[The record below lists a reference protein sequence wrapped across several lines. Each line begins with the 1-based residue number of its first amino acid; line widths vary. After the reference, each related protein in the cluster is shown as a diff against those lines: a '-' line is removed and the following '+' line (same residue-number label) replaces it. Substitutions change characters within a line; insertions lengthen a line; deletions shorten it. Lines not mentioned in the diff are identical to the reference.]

1 MRITS
6 TKNAGYN
13 SLPEIA
19 AAPKNYYQNLLYP
32 QKIYDLR
39 YAYFISII
47 MKKSRVD
54 AAAAAV
60 KSKAVAPKPNP
71 RWGREE
77 ETEIFAKKVRLFRQG
92 KISDDDFR
100 RFRLQHGAYGSRL
113 RMDYSMVRIKVPGG
127 EMTPEQIEKIAS
139 LSEAFSIGSAHV
151 STRQNIQLHWVQL
164 EDVSEVMRG
173 LVEVGLTTR
182 EACGNTVRNVMCSHF
197 AGVCPSEAFD
207 ATPYAKAIARF
218 LLRNPMCQNLPRKFK
233 INFACC
239 DSHGLVRIADIGLV
253 PAVKKVPLSSSPSS
267 TQKTTEENER
277 SDTIRGFKIYLGG
290 GLGAASFIGHL
301 LEDFTPEERILATCM
316 ATIRLFDRHGNREN
330 MARNRMRYLVHE
342 MGWEKFQR
350 MVLKERSIVEMT
362 TSYSTEQL
370 FDVKSHEDTGLVL
383 QQQQQQQ
390 QQSNASASRIMVAA
404 TNTRPTKLPMLN
416 GNITKDSPA
425 FDRWLHTNAVPQKQE
440 RYFTVFITLGAGDI
454 TASQLRVLASAIRD
468 YSAEGVARNT
478 PQQNFAL
485 RYVRETD
492 LPNLYERLASA
503 GLSNPGALT
512 IASAVGCS
520 GTTSCNLA
528 ITNSHRLAKEVQ
540 RKFLELRLDTDDSLR
555 DATIKIS
562 GCPNSCG
569 QHEIATI
576 GFFGGATRMNNT
588 MTPTY
593 TMLFGGSA
601 GEAGELGRAIMRV
614 PAKRVIDTTLKIIE
628 LYKNERGQVEVATA
642 ASPSGGLGDGDK
654 DDDDDSEE
662 KNYHQYETLHQWII
676 RLVKGQGSGSIKNI
690 EDMKAALT
698 EVTQLPS
705 PEQNSDAYQDYGS
718 DSRFTAK
725 TARGECAA

>member
-1 MRITS
+1 
-6 TKNAGYN
+6 
-13 SLPEIA
+13 
-19 AAPKNYYQNLLYP
+19 
-32 QKIYDLR
+32 
-39 YAYFISII
+39 
-47 MKKSRVD
+47 MKKLKVTAS
-54 AAAAAV
+54 AV
-60 KSKAVAPKPNP
+60 KTKSAAPKPNP

-77 ETEIFAKKVRLFRQG
+77 ETEIFAKNVRLFRQG
-92 KISDDDFR
+92 KISEDDFR

-127 EMTPEQIEKIAS
+127 EITPEQLEKIAS

-197 AGVCPSEAFD
+197 SGVCPSEAFD

-233 INFACC
+233 INFSCC
-239 DSHGLVRIADIGLV
+239 DSHGLVRVADIGLV
-253 PAVKKVPLSSSPSS
+253 PTVKKSSSEM
-267 TQKTTEENER
+267 TTTKTENTGER
-277 SDTIRGFKIYLGG
+277 IRGFKIYLGG

-301 LEDFTPEERILATCM
+301 LEDFTPEDRLLATCM

-342 MGWEKFQR
+342 MGWERFQR

-362 TSYSTEQL
+362 TSYLTEQL
-370 FDVKSHEDTGLVL
+370 FDVKSHEDT
-383 QQQQQQQ
+383 
-390 QQSNASASRIMVAA
+390 
-404 TNTRPTKLPMLN
+404 RPLPKSSGRMTTMTKLPMLN
-416 GNITKDSPA
+416 VNVTKDSPG
-425 FDRWLHTNAVPQKQE
+425 FERWLHTNAVPQKQE
-440 RYFTVFITLGAGDI
+440 GYFTAFVTLGAGDI
-454 TASQLRVLASAIRD
+454 TASQLRTLALVIRD

-492 LPNLYERLASA
+492 LPNLYEKLASV
-503 GLSNPGALT
+503 GLANPGALT

-540 RKFLELRLDTDDSLR
+540 RRFLELGLDVDDSLR

-601 GEAGELGRAIMRV
+601 GEAGELGRSVMRV

-628 LYKNERGQVEVATA
+628 LYKNERGAAA
-642 ASPSGGLGDGDK
+642 ASTAGSGEEHHH
-654 DDDDDSEE
+654 DSRD
-662 KNYHQYETLHQWII
+662 ETLHQWII
-676 RLVKGQGSGSIKNI
+676 RLIKGQGSGSIKNI
-690 EDMKAALT
+690 EDIKAALAQ
-698 EVTQLPS
+698 VVQLPS
-705 PEQNSDAYQDYGS
+705 PQQEPDAYRDYGS
-718 DSRFTAK
+718 DSHFTAK

>member
-1 MRITS
+1 
-6 TKNAGYN
+6 
-13 SLPEIA
+13 
-19 AAPKNYYQNLLYP
+19 
-32 QKIYDLR
+32 
-39 YAYFISII
+39 
-47 MKKSRVD
+47 MKKSRRRV
-54 AAAAAV
+54 AAAIN
-60 KSKAVAPKPNP
+60 SKPAAPKPNP

-127 EMTPEQIEKIAS
+127 EITPEQLEKVAS

-207 ATPYAKAIARF
+207 STPYAKAIARF

-233 INFACC
+233 INFSCC
-239 DSHGLVRIADIGLV
+239 DAHGLVRVADIGLV
-253 PAVKKVPLSSSPSS
+253 PTIIKSPSS
-267 TQKTTEENER
+267 TTTSTENEGE
-277 SDTIRGFKIYLGG
+277 TMRGFRIYLGG

-301 LEDFTPEERILATCM
+301 LEDFTPEDRLLATCM

-342 MGWEKFQR
+342 MGWERFQK

-362 TSYSTEQL
+362 TSYSTAQL
-370 FDVKSHEDTGLVL
+370 FDVKSHEDTRLPPK
-383 QQQQQQQ
+383 
-390 QQSNASASRIMVAA
+390 ASGGRMMM
-404 TNTRPTKLPMLN
+404 TTTTMTTKLPMLN
-416 GNITKDSPA
+416 VKVTKDSPA
-425 FDRWLHTNAVPQKQE
+425 FERWLHTNAVPQKQE
-440 RYFTVFITLGAGDI
+440 GYFTAFITLGAGDI
-454 TASQLRVLASAIRD
+454 TASQLRILASAIRD
-468 YSAEGVARNT
+468 YSAEAVARNT

-492 LPNLYERLASA
+492 LPNLYEKLASA
-503 GLSNPGALT
+503 GLANPGALT

-540 RKFLELRLDTDDSLR
+540 RKFLELGLDTDDSLQ

-601 GEAGELGRAIMRV
+601 GEAGELGKAVMRV
-614 PAKRVIDTTLKIIE
+614 PAKKVIDTTLKIIE
-628 LYKNERGQVEVATA
+628 LYKKERA
-642 ASPSGGLGDGDK
+642 AIADA
-654 DDDDDSEE
+654 DDDAAGDHD
-662 KNYHQYETLHQWII
+662 HHHHHETLHQWII
-676 RLVKGQGSGSIKNI
+676 RLIKGQGSGSIKNL
-690 EDMKAALT
+690 EDMKVAL
-698 EVTQLPS
+698 EQVIQLPS
-705 PEQNSDAYQDYGS
+705 PQQNPDVYRDYGS
-718 DSRFTAK
+718 DSHFTAK

>member
-1 MRITS
+1 
-6 TKNAGYN
+6 
-13 SLPEIA
+13 
-19 AAPKNYYQNLLYP
+19 
-32 QKIYDLR
+32 
-39 YAYFISII
+39 
-47 MKKSRVD
+47 MKKSRAD
-54 AAAAAV
+54 AASV
-60 KSKAVAPKPNP
+60 KSKAAAPAKPNP

-77 ETEIFAKKVRLFRQG
+77 ETEIFAKNVRLFRQG

-127 EMTPEQIEKIAS
+127 EITPAQVEKIAS

-197 AGVCPSEAFD
+197 AGVCSNEAFD
-207 ATPYAKAIARF
+207 STPYAKAIARF

-239 DSHGLVRIADIGLV
+239 DTHGLVRIADIGLV
-253 PAVKKVPLSSSPSS
+253 PAVKS
-267 TQKTTEENER
+267 TTENGE
-277 SDTIRGFKIYLGG
+277 TTRGFKIYLGG

-301 LEDFTPEERILATCM
+301 LEDFTPENRVLATCM

-342 MGWEKFQR
+342 MGWERFQK

-362 TSYSTEQL
+362 TSYSTIQL
-370 FDVKSHEDTGLVL
+370 FDVKSHEDT
-383 QQQQQQQ
+383 
-390 QQSNASASRIMVAA
+390 
-404 TNTRPTKLPMLN
+404 RPLPKTSKMTKLPMIN
-416 GNITKDSPA
+416 TKVTKDSPG
-425 FDRWLHTNAVPQKQE
+425 FERWLHTNAVPQRQE
-440 RYFTVFITLGAGDI
+440 GYFTVFITLGAGDI
-454 TASQLRVLASAIRD
+454 TASQLRILASAIRD

-485 RYVRETD
+485 RYVQETD
-492 LPNLYERLASA
+492 LPNLYEKLASA
-503 GLSNPGALT
+503 GLANPGALT

-540 RKFLELRLDTDDSLR
+540 RKFLELGLDTDDSLR

-601 GEAGELGRAIMRV
+601 GETGELGRAVMRV
-614 PAKRVIDTTLKIIE
+614 PAKRIIDTTLKIIE
-628 LYKNERGQVEVATA
+628 LYKSERGQVSIATDLLG
-642 ASPSGGLGDGDK
+642 SVDRERGGEDNGKDK
-654 DDDDDSEE
+654 NNDDD
-662 KNYHQYETLHQWII
+662 HYESLHDWIM
-676 RLVKGQGSGSIKNI
+676 RLVKGKGSGTIKNI
-690 EDMKAALT
+690 EDMKAALA
-698 EVTQLPS
+698 EVIQLPS
-705 PEQNSDAYQDYGS
+705 PEQNPDVYQDYGS
-718 DSRFTAK
+718 DSRFIAK

>member
-1 MRITS
+1 
-6 TKNAGYN
+6 
-13 SLPEIA
+13 
-19 AAPKNYYQNLLYP
+19 
-32 QKIYDLR
+32 
-39 YAYFISII
+39 
-47 MKKSRVD
+47 MKKSRV
-54 AAAAAV
+54 AAV
-60 KSKAVAPKPNP
+60 NSRATPKPNP
-71 RWGREE
+71 RWGREQ
-77 ETEIFAKKVRLFRQG
+77 ETEIFAKRVRLFRQG
-92 KISDDDFR
+92 KISEDDFR

-127 EMTPEQIEKIAS
+127 EITPEQLEKIAS

-197 AGVCPSEAFD
+197 AGVCPNEAFD

-218 LLRNPMCQNLPRKFK
+218 FLRNPMCQNLPRKFK
-233 INFACC
+233 INYSCC
-239 DSHGLVRIADIGLV
+239 NNHGLVRIADIGLV
-253 PAVKKVPLSSSPSS
+253 PAIKH
-267 TQKTTEENER
+267 NEKGEM
-277 SDTIRGFKIYLGG
+277 TRGFKIYLGG

-301 LEDFTPEERILATCM
+301 LEDFTAEDRMLATCM
-316 ATIRLFDRHGNREN
+316 ATVRLFDRHGNREN

-342 MGWEKFQR
+342 IGWEKFQK

-362 TSYSTEQL
+362 TSFSTEQL
-370 FDVKSHEDTGLVL
+370 FDVKSHEDTRHLPKKMPG
-383 QQQQQQQ
+383 
-390 QQSNASASRIMVAA
+390 II
-404 TNTRPTKLPMLN
+404 TKLPMLDEN
-416 GNITKDSPA
+416 ASEDSQA
-425 FDRWLHTNAVPQKQE
+425 FRRWVDTNAVPQKQE
-440 RYFTVFITLGAGDI
+440 GYFTVFVTLGAGDI
-454 TASQLRVLASAIRD
+454 TANQLRALASIIRD
-468 YSAEGVARNT
+468 YSAEMVARNT
-478 PQQNFAL
+478 PHQNFAV
-485 RYVRETD
+485 RYVRGTD
-492 LPNLYERLASA
+492 LRHFYEKLSSV

-540 RKFLELRLDTDDSLR
+540 RKFLELGLDMDTSLR

-576 GFFGGATRMNNT
+576 GFYGGATRMNNM

-601 GEAGELGRAIMRV
+601 GESAELGRAVMRV

-628 LYKNERGQVEVATA
+628 LYKKERV
-642 ASPSGGLGDGDK
+642 
-654 DDDDDSEE
+654 SE
-662 KNYHQYETLHQWII
+662 ETLHQWII
-676 RLVKGQGSGSIKNI
+676 RLVRGQGSESIKNLD
-690 EDMKAALT
+690 DMKAALT
-698 EVTQLPS
+698 AVIQLPS
-705 PEQNSDAYQDYGS
+705 PQENADAYRDYGS
-718 DSRFTAK
+718 DSHFTAK

>member
-1 MRITS
+1 
-6 TKNAGYN
+6 
-13 SLPEIA
+13 
-19 AAPKNYYQNLLYP
+19 
-32 QKIYDLR
+32 
-39 YAYFISII
+39 
-47 MKKSRVD
+47 MKKSRVS
-54 AAAAAV
+54 ASAV
-60 KSKAVAPKPNP
+60 KSKPIAPKPSNP

-77 ETEIFAKKVRLFRQG
+77 ETEIFAKNVKLFRQG
-92 KISDDDFR
+92 KISDDNFR

-113 RMDYSMVRIKVPGG
+113 RMDYSMVRIKVPSG
-127 EMTPEQIEKIAS
+127 EITPEQIEKIAS

-182 EACGNTVRNVMCSHF
+182 EACGNSVRNVMCSHF

-207 ATPYAKAIARF
+207 ATPYSKAIARF

-233 INFACC
+233 INFSCC

-253 PAVKKVPLSSSPSS
+253 PAVKKSSSPSPSSASSSSSS
-267 TQKTTEENER
+267 TSSSSTTTENGSE
-277 SDTIRGFKIYLGG
+277 TIKGFKIYLGG

-301 LEDFTPEERILATCM
+301 LEDFTPEDRLLATCM

-342 MGWEKFQR
+342 MGWERFQK

-362 TSYSTEQL
+362 TSYATQQL
-370 FDVKSHEDTGLVL
+370 FDVKSHEDTRTLL
-383 QQQQQQQ
+383 LP
-390 QQSNASASRIMVAA
+390 NASSGTTIAM
-404 TNTRPTKLPMLN
+404 TRTKTTTKLPMLN
-416 GNITKDSPA
+416 GNVTKDSPA
-425 FDRWLHTNAVPQKQE
+425 FERWLHTNAVSQKHE
-440 RYFTVFITLGAGDI
+440 GYVTVFITLGAGDI
-454 TASQLRVLASAIRD
+454 TASQLRVLSSAIRD

-492 LPNLYERLASA
+492 LANLYEKLTSA
-503 GLSNPGALT
+503 GLANPGALT

-540 RKFLELRLDTDDSLR
+540 RKFLELGLDIDDSLR

-601 GEAGELGRAIMRV
+601 GETGELGRAVMRV

-628 LYKNERGQVEVATA
+628 LYKKESSTATTTTT
-642 ASPSGGLGDGDK
+642 ASSAIAGGDHEDGDK
-654 DDDDDSEE
+654 EQQQQQH
-662 KNYHQYETLHQWII
+662 NHETLHQWII
-676 RLVKGQGSGSIKNI
+676 HLVKGQGSGSIKNI
-690 EDMKAALT
+690 EDMKAALA
-698 EVTQLPS
+698 EVIQLPS
-705 PEQNSDAYQDYGS
+705 SQQNPDAYRDYGS
-718 DSRFTAK
+718 DTHFTAK